1 MQIEPQFTLPLIYE
15 LTDPFDSSTYYI
27 QSVIRDSLTGDILD
41 TINLTS
47 QGSGRY
53 SSTVYPP
60 QDSTGFGRHIDV
72 TISVYTDSNYSI
84 YSDVYQKKI
93 DKYIVKASKQSF
105 GGGGG
110 AEVDYD
116 KIRKIIKEV
125 LESKEDEVEV
135 EQIDFTPIYE
145 RFEVIKGMIGSI
157 EIPKL
162 KEFDDSSILSAI
174 GGMSK
179 RLSTK
184 IDDKEVTKVKDIN
197 LSPLIN
203 LLTETKNIISGF
215 DEKIEEIK
223 DSNAKNTDSITQA
236 IKEINDIEETIKS
249 SDAKVQKIKDTAMG
263 MFGEFLDKGATE
275 RDRSSDNKILQKYL

>member
-27 QSVIRDSLTGDILD
+27 QSVIRDSLTGNILD

-105 GGGGG
+105 GGGG
-110 AEVDYD
+110 AEVNYD
-116 KIRKIIKEV
+116 KIRKIIEEV
-125 LESKEDEVEV
+125 LESKEDEDEDEVEV
-135 EQIDFTPIYE
+135 EQIDFTPVYE
-145 RFEVIKGMIGSI
+145 RFEAIQGMIGSI
-157 EIPKL
+157 KIPEP

-174 GGMSK
+174 GGVSK

-184 IDDKEVTKVKDIN
+184 IDDKEVTKVN

-203 LLTETKNIISGF
+203 LLTETKNIISSF

-236 IKEINDIEETIKS
+236 IREINDIEETIKS